1 MKGVSLVLAF
11 GNYFWWRHLSKPRKQ
26 PLLFTSIRSKFPGAF
41 SSGPACC
48 CLETQQSRQDFFLKI
63 NHCLPPYTNP
73 HCIRKL
79 FLKVWHHLV
88 MWPLKVY
95 PKCTQIKFF
104 CFFFC
109 CSHNH
114 IDIKVLQI
122 FCWNYFISIN
132 EIFFFKLGQVEWCC
146 SAQISVRII

>member
-26 PLLFTSIRSKFPGAF
+26 PLLFTSIRSRFPGAF

-48 CLETQQSRQDFFLKI
+48 CLETQQSWQDFFLKI
-63 NHCLPPYTNP
+63 NHCLPAYTNP
-73 HCIRKL
+73 HCIRNFFWTFDITWWCDLWKFTQNAPKL
-79 FLKVWHHLV
+79 SFSV
-88 MWPLKVY
+88 
-95 PKCTQIKFF
+95 
-104 CFFFC
+104 FFC

-114 IDIKVLQI
+114 MDIKVLQI

-132 EIFFFKLGQVEWCC
+132 EIFSLNWDKWSDVAVLKFL
-146 SAQISVRII
+146 SV